1 MSKSIQQQRG
11 NARSK
16 TPERR
21 QVEMQFL
28 SLDQWLDKDHRARSV
43 WAYVESLDLS
53 ELYEPIKATR
63 DNVGRD
69 PIDPRILFALW
80 LFATIEGTTSARRI
94 AELTERDIPYMWI
107 CGGVSVN
114 YHRLSD
120 FRVQHSDLLERIM
133 TDSIGVLIHQ
143 GLIDLNTVGQDGM
156 RVRASAGSGSFRRDA
171 SLEEALEQAKVH
183 VDEVRRQHEEET
195 DGGDRRRLAAPK
207 RAAREKLERIEQA
220 RVEMKDMQEKYRKR
234 SGKKCSEP
242 RASTTDPE
250 ARRMKMG
257 DGGTRPAMNVQFA
270 SDGEAQMIVSVDVT
284 SQGSDSGLM
293 QPIYDDVCERYDVVP
308 DDYLVDGGFAKKD
321 DITHVEQNGTEVYAP
336 LYAEKKQL
344 AAGEDPYAARPQESP
359 EMTAHRQRMG
369 TIEAKKN
376 TNAGRRSPPSCQSRA
391 QRGLSQ
397 PRLDSISGARL
408 GQSQDPDVMACL
420 GFQLDEN
427 AKFSLFAA
435 RDELFGGGHGK
446 LRRKGEIGRHENRL
460 PSGQWTN
467 AGTPKGVQNFI
478 SKLSDPKF
486 D

>member
-1 MSKSIQQQRG
+1 MSKTFQQQRG
-11 NARSK
+11 NARSQ

-28 SLDQWLDKDHRARSV
+28 SLDQWLDKDHRVRTV

-53 ELYEPIKATR
+53 VLYKSIKATR

-94 AELTERDIPYMWI
+94 AVLIGRDIPYMWL

-120 FRVQHSDLLERIM
+120 FRTEHSDLLEQIM

-143 GLIDLNTVGQDGM
+143 NLIDLKTVAQDGM
-156 RVRASAGSGSFRRDA
+156 RVRASAGSGSFRREA
-171 SLEEALEQAKVH
+171 SLEDALEQAKAH
-183 VDEVRRQHEEET
+183 VEALQCQHEAET
-195 DGGDRRRLAAPK
+195 DGGDRRRQSAQK
-207 RAAREKLERIEQA
+207 RAAREKQERLEQA
-220 RVEMKDMQEKYRKR
+220 QAEMADMQEKYRKR
-234 SGKKCSEP
+234 AGKKRSEP

-270 SDGEAQMIVSVDVT
+270 SDGDAQMIVSVEVT

-293 QPIYDDVCERYDVVP
+293 RPQYDDVCERYGVVP

-321 DITHVEQNGTEVYAP
+321 DITHVEQQGTRVYAP

-344 AAGEDPYAARPQESP
+344 AAGENPYAERPKESP

-369 TIEAKKN
+369 TVEAKEKYKRRAAIAEFP
-376 TNAGRRSPPSCQSRA
+376 NADCRN
-391 QRGLSQ
+391 RGLTQ
-397 PRLDSISGARL
+397 FRVRGLAKAKAQTLWHVLAYNLTRMQNLVCPLR
-408 GQSQDPDVMACL
+408 GQSYLEVVMA
-420 GFQLDEN
+420 N
-427 AKFSLFAA
+427 
-435 RDELFGGGHGK
+435 
-446 LRRKGEIGRHENRL
+446 
-460 PSGQWTN
+460 
-467 AGTPKGVQNFI
+467 
-478 SKLSDPKF
+478 
-486 D
+486 